1 MIEFGARARRLPAPP
16 HVVWES
22 LVDPDHPGTRAW
34 LALLDDEVQPRVL
47 SSRKPT
53 SVVWSSLWPTRPRDE
68 IHFELSNEGSETS
81 LRFTLLTPDD
91 PPDASKAGHIRRRV
105 NHLLFADLRSAY
117 GQ

>member
-1 MIEFGARARRLPAPP
+1 MDCVGSAGDRVRR
-16 HVVWES
+16 
-22 LVDPDHPGTRAW
+22 PGPQGCR
-34 LALLDDEVQPRVL
+34 
-47 SSRKPT
+47 
-53 SVVWSSLWPTRPRDE
+53 WPTRPRDE